1 MIASSVIVREHHLLV
16 ASAIRNG
23 GRCWTATSERIIR
36 ELRGVNL
43 SLMDNSH
50 LSQIEVRCNNN
61 INMHLIVT
69 ESILFL
75 SFPRLDGTIDLQ
87 NVIISKDPDSL
98 EWGRVLFYYFFCG
111 SKRIESSRR

>member
-1 MIASSVIVREHHLLV
+1 M
-16 ASAIRNG
+16 
-23 GRCWTATSERIIR
+23 
-36 ELRGVNL
+36 NL